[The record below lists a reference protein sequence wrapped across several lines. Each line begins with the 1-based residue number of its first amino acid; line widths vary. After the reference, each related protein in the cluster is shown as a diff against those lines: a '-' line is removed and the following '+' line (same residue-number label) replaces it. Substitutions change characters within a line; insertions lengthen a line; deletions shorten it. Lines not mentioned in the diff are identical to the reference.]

1 MTISAA
7 ALKAKADVTRAQFN
21 PLIRP
26 YLVLQ
31 IGFALAIS
39 VIGIPFALIWFLGL
53 GRSNIARKRLHL
65 HKRLRH
71 WICAALNSVWTKLL
85 HCLSSGVR

>member
-39 VIGIPFALIWFLGL
+39 VIV
-53 GRSNIARKRLHL
+53 SHL
-65 HKRLRH
+65 P
-71 WICAALNSVWTKLL
+71 SF
-85 HCLSSGVR
+85 GF